1 MVEYRSVTSEYGV
14 TVHFAVPSQE
24 LLPYVTAYYLAEI
37 GEGGGGPVEDY
48 LHPEW
53 GNVRISD
60 RGTIEGA
67 IGSEELRPIGRA
79 VATGPTSIAPHF
91 RIGPGR
97 FWGIG
102 LMPLGWARFVR
113 CPASAMADR
122 YVDAFASP
130 YFASFHP
137 LADTLFADP
146 PDRAAE
152 SERID
157 THMRGLLA
165 LTGRDDPR
173 IAAVNAALVDPAV
186 TTVAEL
192 AEQSRLSLRALERIA
207 PQAFGFTAK
216 LLMRRQRFLR
226 TLAQYM
232 MDPSLRWLE
241 MLDSHYFDQAHFIRD
256 FRRFMGMTPSAYA
269 KLPHP
274 ILAAATHARM
284 AAAGEA
290 LQVLNPPPAAS

>member
-14 TVHFAVPSQE
+14 TVHFAVPSPQ
-24 LLPYVTAYYLAEI
+24 LQPYLTAYYLCEI
-37 GEGGGGPVEDY
+37 GAGVGPSIEDY

-60 RGTIEGA
+60 APVIHGA
-67 IGSEELRPIGRA
+67 IGPEPLRPIGRS
-79 VATGPTSIAPHF
+79 VATGPTSIAPQF
-91 RIGPGR
+91 KLAPGR

-102 LMPLGWARFVR
+102 LMPLGWARFVD
-113 CPASAMADR
+113 CPANRMADR
-122 YVDAFASP
+122 YVSAFDDPAFAN
-130 YFASFHP
+130 FHP
-137 LADTLFADP
+137 LADTLFAGE
-146 PDRAAE
+146 PDRQAE

-157 THMRGLLA
+157 AHMRALLA
-165 LTGRDDPR
+165 IPAEDDPR
-173 IAAVNAALVDPAV
+173 IEAINRALVDPEV

-192 AEQSRLSLRALERIA
+192 AERSGLSLRALERIA
-207 PQAFGFTAK
+207 PRAFGFGPK

-226 TLAQYM
+226 TLAHYM
-232 MDPSLRWLE
+232 MDPSLKW
-241 MLDSHYFDQAHFIRD
+241 MDTLDSHYFDQAHFIRD

-274 ILAAATHARM
+274 ILGAATHARM

-290 LQVLNPPPAAS
+290 LQVLNPPSD